1 VKELVTWR
9 PKRTVADALGAL
21 GLIRPAFRLYEST
34 LALEW
39 PPWRRHEEAPAP
51 DGLPVPPAR
60 LRVRVGPKAAG
71 RRAFLEGGAEHARL
85 IADVLEEAGA
95 DFRSLPS
102 LLDFGCGCGRIM
114 RHWHDLEETS
124 LHGTD
129 LDPKL
134 VDWCRRELG
143 FADFAVNELAPP
155 TRYGDEHFAL
165 VYAFSVF
172 THMPEALQL
181 EWIDELRR
189 VVSPGG
195 HLLITTH
202 GSAFLERLAPTER
215 DAFEAGRL
223 VVLWPE
229 GAGTGLCSAYHP
241 EGYVRETLGRGLER
255 VGFREGAVN
264 GHDVHLFRKA
274 R

>member
-1 VKELVTWR
+1 MKELVSWQ
-9 PKRTVADALGAL
+9 PKRAVANALGSL
-21 GLIRPAFRLYEST
+21 GLLRPAFRLYEST

-39 PPWRRHEEAPAP
+39 PPWRREEAQAP

-71 RRAFLEGGAEHARL
+71 REAFFEGGAEHARL
-85 IADVLEEAGA
+85 IADVLAEAGA
-95 DFRSLPS
+95 DVRSLPS

-114 RHWHDLEETS
+114 RHWHDLAETS

-129 LDPKL
+129 LDTRL
-134 VDWCRRELG
+134 IDWCRRELG
-143 FADFAVNELAPP
+143 FADFAVNQLAPP
-155 TRYGDEHFAL
+155 TRYGDEQFAL

-181 EWIDELRR
+181 DWIDELRR
-189 VVSPGG
+189 IISPGG

-202 GSAFLERLAPTER
+202 GSAFLDRLAPAER
-215 DAFEAGRL
+215 EAFRAGRL

-241 EGYVRETLGRGLER
+241 EDYVRETLARGLER

-264 GHDVHLFRKA
+264 GHDVHLFRTA